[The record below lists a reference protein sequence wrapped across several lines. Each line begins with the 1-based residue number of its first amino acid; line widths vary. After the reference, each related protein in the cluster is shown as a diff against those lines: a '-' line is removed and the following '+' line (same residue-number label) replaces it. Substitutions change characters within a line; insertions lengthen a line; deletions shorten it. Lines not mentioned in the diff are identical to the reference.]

1 MERRKQPAMVAQ
13 TVISDP
19 TPSPTPEYVFQMA
32 LAREVGLSHLLVA
45 HISAGIAFM
54 LLPGTFLGV
63 WNLISISS
71 KQTAASVSA
80 SWLQAHGQAQVF
92 GWIGSFILGIGFYS
106 IPKLLRVSGFALW
119 RGWTCWALW
128 TTGVALRWVGNV
140 YAWHWRALLPV
151 SAALEL
157 SAFVLFFMAV
167 TGHRPSGRDKS
178 FDSWVLVV
186 IAGTIGLS
194 VTLLLN
200 LGAALYLAF
209 RGTSP
214 AFPREL
220 DQRFLMLAAWGFIVP
235 FVWGF
240 SARWML
246 IFLGLPALRKGM
258 LVTASGV
265 NATGVAVAVAGLFRM
280 AVVLIFAGAVLAVA
294 SLRMFEPAKQ
304 PAKTRGVH
312 GTFPYFVRAAYVWLL
327 VAAGLGVW
335 AAFARG
341 ETAGIWGASRHA
353 LTVGF
358 VAAMVFGVGQRVLP
372 AFSGMRHLYSP
383 RLMFFSQALLI
394 VGCTMRVGS
403 EILAYQQYL
412 HSAWSW
418 LPASAMIEL
427 SAVTIFA
434 INMAVTFVQP
444 APAVAC
450 TSK

>member
-1 MERRKQPAMVAQ
+1 
-13 TVISDP
+13 
-19 TPSPTPEYVFQMA
+19 MA
-32 LAREVGLSHLLVA
+32 LAREVGLSRLLVA
-45 HISAGIAFM
+45 YISTGIAFM
-54 LLPGTFLGV
+54 LLPGTLLGV

-71 KQTAASVSA
+71 KQAAASVSA
-80 SWLQAHGQAQVF
+80 TWLQAHGQAQVF

-106 IPKLLRVSGFALW
+106 IPKLLRARGFALW

-128 TTGVALRWVGNV
+128 TTGVALRWIGNV
-140 YAWHWRALLPV
+140 YGWHWRALLPV
-151 SAALEL
+151 SAGLEL
-157 SAFVLFFMAV
+157 CAFVLFFMAV
-167 TGHRPSGRDKS
+167 GGHRTPGRDKG
-178 FDSWVLVV
+178 FDSWVVVV

-209 RGTSP
+209 RGASP
-214 AFPREL
+214 AFPHEL

-258 LVTASGV
+258 LLTASGV
-265 NATGVAVAVAGLFRM
+265 NATGVALAVAGLFRM
-280 AVVLIFAGAVLAVA
+280 AVVLILGSAILAVA

-304 PAKTRGVH
+304 LAKTRGVH
-312 GTFPYFVRAAYVWLL
+312 GTFPYFVRTAYVWLL

-358 VAAMVFGVGQRVLP
+358 VAAMVFAVGQRVLP

-383 RLMFFSQALLI
+383 RLMFFSQVLLI
-394 VGCTMRVGS
+394 VGCTVRVAS
-403 EILAYQQYL
+403 EVLAYQEYL
-412 HSAWSW
+412 HGAWSW
-418 LPASAMIEL
+418 LPVSAIIEL

-434 INMAVTFVQP
+434 TNMAATFAQP
-444 APAVAC
+444 APPVAS

>member
-1 MERRKQPAMVAQ
+1 MSAQ

-19 TPSPTPEYVFQMA
+19 TPPPAPEYVFQMA
-32 LAREVGLSHLLVA
+32 LAREVGLSRLLVA
-45 HISAGIAFM
+45 YISTGIAFM

-71 KQTAASVSA
+71 KQAAASVSA

-106 IPKLLRVSGFALW
+106 IPKLLRAPHFALS
-119 RGWTCWALW
+119 RGWTCWVLW

-140 YAWHWRALLPV
+140 YAWHWRALVPV

-167 TGHRPSGRDKS
+167 AGHHPSGRDKS

-200 LGAALYLAF
+200 LGAALYLAL
-209 RGTSP
+209 RGSSP
-214 AFPREL
+214 AFPHEL
-220 DQRFLMLAAWGFIVP
+220 DQRFLTLAAWGFIVP

-246 IFLGLPALRKGM
+246 IFLGLPPLRKGM
-258 LVTASGV
+258 LVAAAGV
-265 NATGVAVAVAGLFRM
+265 NGAGVVLAAAGLFQM
-280 AVVLIFAGAVLAVA
+280 AVVLIFAGAVLAA
-294 SLRMFEPAKQ
+294 SSLRMFELAKQ
-304 PAKTRGVH
+304 PPKTRGAH
-312 GTFPYFVRAAYVWLL
+312 PTFPYFVRAAYVWLL

-335 AAFARG
+335 AAFTRG
-341 ETAGIWGASRHA
+341 DTAGIWGASRHA

-358 VAAMVFGVGQRVLP
+358 VAVMVFSVGQRVLP

-383 RLMFFSQALLI
+383 RLMFFSLTLLT
-394 VGCTMRVGS
+394 VGCTVRVAS
-403 EILAYQQYL
+403 EVLAYQEYL

-418 LPASAMIEL
+418 LPVSAIIEL

-434 INMAVTFVQP
+434 TNMAATFAQP
-444 APAVAC
+444 APPVAG

>member
-1 MERRKQPAMVAQ
+1 MAAR
-13 TVISDP
+13 TVISGP

-32 LAREVGLSHLLVA
+32 LAREVGLSRLLVA
-45 HISAGIAFM
+45 YICTGIAFM

-71 KQTAASVSA
+71 KQATASVSA

-106 IPKLLRVSGFALW
+106 IPKLLRAPGFALW
-119 RGWTCWALW
+119 RGWTCWVLW
-128 TTGVALRWVGNV
+128 TAGVALRWVGNV
-140 YAWHWRALLPV
+140 YAWHWRALLPI
-151 SAALEL
+151 SAVLEL
-157 SAFVLFFMAV
+157 CAFVLFFTAV
-167 TGHRPSGRDKS
+167 AGHRPFGGEKR

-200 LGAALYLAF
+200 LGAALYLSV
-209 RGTSP
+209 RGSSP
-214 AFPREL
+214 AFPYEL

-235 FVWGF
+235 IVWGF

-258 LVTASGV
+258 LVAAAGV
-265 NATGVAVAVAGLFRM
+265 NAAGVALAVAGLFRM
-280 AVVLIFAGAVLAVA
+280 AVILVLGGAVLAVA
-294 SLRMFEPAKQ
+294 SLRMLEPAKQ

-312 GTFPYFVRAAYVWLL
+312 ATFPYFVRAAYVWLL
-327 VAAGLGVW
+327 VAAGLGIW

-341 ETAGIWGASRHA
+341 EAAGIWGASRHA

-358 VAAMVFGVGQRVLP
+358 VAAMVFAVGQRVLP
-372 AFSGMRHLYSP
+372 AFSGMRHLYSR

-412 HSAWSW
+412 QSAWRW
-418 LPASAMIEL
+418 LPVSALIEL
-427 SAVTIFA
+427 GAVTIFA
-434 INMAVTFVQP
+434 INMAATFVQP
-444 APAVAC
+444 APPVAC
-450 TSK
+450 ATK

>member
-1 MERRKQPAMVAQ
+1 MEHREQPAMAAQ
-13 TVISDP
+13 TVISGP
-19 TPSPTPEYVFQMA
+19 TPSLTPEYVFQMA
-32 LAREVGLSHLLVA
+32 LAREVGLSRLLVA
-45 HISAGIAFM
+45 YISTGIAFM

-71 KQTAASVSA
+71 KQAATSVSA
-80 SWLQAHGQAQVF
+80 SWLQAHGHAQVF

-106 IPKLLRVSGFALW
+106 IPKLLRAPGFALW
-119 RGWTCWALW
+119 RGWTCWVLW
-128 TTGVALRWVGNV
+128 NTGVALRWIGNV
-140 YAWHWRALLPV
+140 YAWHWCALLPV

-157 SAFVLFFMAV
+157 CAFVLFFTAIA
-167 TGHRPSGRDKS
+167 GHRPSGGDKS

-186 IAGTIGLS
+186 IAGTIGLNA
-194 VTLLLN
+194 TLLLN
-200 LGAALYLAF
+200 LGAALYLAL
-209 RGTSP
+209 RGSSA
-214 AFPREL
+214 AFPHEL
-220 DQRFLMLAAWGFIVP
+220 DQRFLVLAAWGFIVP

-258 LVTASGV
+258 LVAAAGV
-265 NATGVAVAVAGLFRM
+265 NAAGVALAAAGLFSM

-312 GTFPYFVRAAYVWLL
+312 ATFPYFVRAAYVWLL
-327 VAAGLGVW
+327 VAAGLGIW

-394 VGCTMRVGS
+394 VGCTIRVGS

-418 LPASAMIEL
+418 LPVSALIEL

-434 INMAVTFVQP
+434 INMVATFAQP
-444 APAVAC
+444 APTVAC
-450 TSK
+450 AGK

>member
-1 MERRKQPAMVAQ
+1 MAAQ

-19 TPSPTPEYVFQMA
+19 TSSPTSEYVFQMA
-32 LAREVGLSHLLVA
+32 LAREVGLSRLLVA
-45 HISAGIAFM
+45 YISTGIAFM

-63 WNLISISS
+63 WNLISISN
-71 KQTAASVSA
+71 KQAAASVSA
-80 SWLQAHGQAQVF
+80 TWVQAHGQAQVF

-106 IPKLLRVSGFALW
+106 IPKLLRARGFALW

-128 TTGVALRWVGNV
+128 TVGVALRWIGNV

-151 SAALEL
+151 SAVLEL
-157 SAFVLFFMAV
+157 CAFVLFFIAV
-167 TGHRPSGRDKS
+167 GGHRKPGREKS
-178 FDSWVLVV
+178 FDSWVVVV
-186 IAGTIGLS
+186 IAGTTGLS

-214 AFPREL
+214 AFPHEL

-265 NATGVAVAVAGLFRM
+265 NATGVALALAGLFRM
-280 AVVLIFAGAVLAVA
+280 AVLLILGSAVLAAA
-294 SLRMFEPAKQ
+294 SLRMFEPARQ

-335 AAFARG
+335 AAYARG
-341 ETAGIWGASRHA
+341 DTAGIWGASRHA

-358 VAAMVFGVGQRVLP
+358 VAAMVFSVGQRVLP

-383 RLMFFSQALLI
+383 RLMFFSLTLLT
-394 VGCTMRVGS
+394 VGCTVRVAS
-403 EILAYQQYL
+403 EVLAYHEDL
-412 HSAWSW
+412 HAAWSW
-418 LPASAMIEL
+418 LPVSAIIEL

-434 INMAVTFVQP
+434 TNMAATFAQP
-444 APAVAC
+444 APPVAS
-450 TSK
+450 TSN